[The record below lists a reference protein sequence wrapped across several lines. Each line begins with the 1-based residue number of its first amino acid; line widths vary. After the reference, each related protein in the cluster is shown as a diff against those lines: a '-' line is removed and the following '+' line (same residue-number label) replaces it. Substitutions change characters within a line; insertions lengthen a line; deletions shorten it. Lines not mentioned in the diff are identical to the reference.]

1 MNKKLLMTVVSGSL
15 LGAGVAAADPLDA
28 TNFRPLTKS
37 EVAAKGGGIDD
48 LEIKKFYLD
57 INPDEIKN
65 VQKLDKNLKET
76 FDRFDDALV
85 NYKPLIRPISTVDQI
100 MLHPYFTTTILL
112 PKGSV
117 ISFVD
122 VSTQMEVLKWD
133 QNTVL
138 IRPKKDFTIANFTII
153 YSLGEKNYVMNVL
166 SKYYERKD
174 KEDRLN
180 LVYSYRDV
188 SKLDDLEVVQ
198 IYAKVYG
205 ELPKKNYNYVYID
218 DILYR
223 IIQDAKFG
231 KVMIEGKKFRVDTG
245 TTYQ

>member
-1 MNKKLLMTVVSGSL
+1 MAL
-15 LGAGVAAADPLDA
+15 LGSSVVLADPLDSS
-28 TNFRPLTKS
+28 NFRPLTKS
-37 EVAAKGGGIDD
+37 EAAQRQNGGVND

-57 INPDEIKN
+57 INPEEIKKVQELNSNLTN
-65 VQKLDKNLKET
+65 VFNRIDE
-76 FDRFDDALV
+76 ALV
-85 NYKPLIRPISTVDQI
+85 NYKPAIRPISTVDQI
-100 MLHPYFTTTILL
+100 MLHPLFTTSLLL

-122 VSTQMEVLKWD
+122 VSTEMEVLKWD
-133 QNTVL
+133 QNTILV
-138 IRPKKDFTIANFTII
+138 RPKKDFTIANFTVI
-153 YSLGEKNYVMNVL
+153 YTLNEKNYVLNVL
-166 SKYYERKD
+166 SKYYERRD
-174 KEDRLN
+174 NEDRLN

-188 SKLDDLEVVQ
+188 DKIEDLEVIQ

-205 ELPKKNYNYVYID
+205 TLPKKNYNYVYID

-223 IIQDAKFG
+223 IIQDEKFG